1 MNYTKEDF
9 AHCISKS
16 FFRSSAW
23 RDVKKKSFPSDARN
37 GRAAQQ
43 LLELESQIQ
52 VQDDAWEDIVSYYD
66 ETDAHFLAAVS
77 DTNRDVGF
85 RTNPRDFAA
94 WLDILRSNLKLRS
107 VVA

>member
-1 MNYTKEDF
+1 M
-9 AHCISKS
+9 AL
-16 FFRSSAW
+16 
-23 RDVKKKSFPSDARN
+23 SDIA
-37 GRAAQQ
+37 
-43 LLELESQIQ
+43 
-52 VQDDAWEDIVSYYD
+52 SYYD
-66 ETDAHFLAAVS
+66 KTDAHFLAAVS